1 MRARTSWLI
10 AGVALTWTPLASAT
24 ELGPSGEGPS
34 VEMHGFVSQ
43 GAIKTT
49 GNNYLVGNSKRGSLE
64 FAELGANFSGQL
76 TDRLRVGFQL
86 FASKLG
92 SNGNFNVKA
101 DWFNLDYRWRD
112 WLGLRAGR
120 VKLPFGLYNDTS
132 DIDAARVPVLLP
144 QSVYPLADRDFL
156 LAQTGIEL
164 YGFINLASAG
174 ALEYR
179 VYGGTIYVPLTG
191 QSPGREYQVTA
202 LNADYVGGGRLF
214 WDTPLDG
221 LRVGAS
227 VQALRLSGTLSYP
240 MTDLL
245 PAEIV
250 TAHVPAFLWVGSLEY
265 AAQDWLAAV
274 EYSRWH
280 SEIADSSDPGRF
292 MNFSTADQRAY
303 ALVAYRVRRWF
314 QPGGYYSLLVQ
325 DVEAPAGSARATQHD
340 VAGTLRF
347 DINTFWLVK
356 LEGHLMHGT
365 AGVDRA
371 LNPGVLPGALPRNW
385 GVFLLKTT
393 AYF

>member
-1 MRARTSWLI
+1 MRAATRWLI
-10 AGVALTWTPLASAT
+10 AGVTLLWTPLVLAA
-24 ELGPSGEGPS
+24 ELGQPGDGLT

-64 FAELGANFSGQL
+64 FAELGANFTGQL
-76 TDRLRVGFQL
+76 TDRLRLGFQL

-144 QSVYPLADRDFL
+144 QSVYPLAERDFL
-156 LAQTGIEL
+156 LAQTGLEL
-164 YGFINLASAG
+164 YGFIDLASGG

-179 VYGGTIYVPLTG
+179 LYGGTLYIPLTN
-191 QSPGREYQVTA
+191 QPGTPYQVSA

-227 VQALRLSGTLSYP
+227 VQALRFSGTLSFP
-240 MTDLL
+240 MTASL
-245 PAEIV
+245 PAEVV
-250 TAHVPAFLWVGSLEY
+250 TAHVPALLWVGSLEY
-265 AAQDWLAAV
+265 AAHDWLAAV
-274 EYSRWH
+274 EYSQWH
-280 SEIADSSDPGRF
+280 SKIADSSDPSRF
-292 MNFSTADQRAY
+292 PNFDSDDDRGY

-314 QPGGYYSLLVQ
+314 QPGAYYSRLIHVMDL
-325 DVEAPAGSARATQHD
+325 PTGTTRTSQHD
-340 VAGTLRF
+340 FAGTLRF
-347 DINTFWLVK
+347 DINDFWLVK
-356 LEGHLMHGT
+356 LEGHYMHGT
-365 AGVDRA
+365 AGVDLD
-371 LNPGVLPGALPRNW
+371 LNPGVTANAIVRNW
-385 GVFLLKTT
+385 AVFLLKTT

>member
-1 MRARTSWLI
+1 
-10 AGVALTWTPLASAT
+10 LAI
-24 ELGPSGEGPS
+24 
-34 VEMHGFVSQ
+34 EMHGFVSQ
-43 GAIKTT
+43 GAIETT

-64 FAELGANFSGQL
+64 FAEIGANFSAQL
-76 TDRLRVGFQL
+76 TDRLRVGLQL

-120 VKLPFGLYNDTS
+120 VKVPFGLYNDTS

-144 QSVYPLADRDFL
+144 QSVYPLVDRDFL
-156 LAQTGIEL
+156 LAQTGLEL
-164 YGFINLASAG
+164 YGIINLASAG

-179 VYGGTIYVPLTG
+179 LYGGTIYIPLTNQAG
-191 QSPGREYQVTA
+191 NPVQVAA
-202 LNADYVGGGRLF
+202 LNADYVAGGRLF
-214 WDTPLDG
+214 WDTPVDG

-227 VQALRLSGTLSYP
+227 VQALRLALTLDYP
-240 MTDLL
+240 MIPATAMTPAL
-245 PAEIV
+245 PAETV
-250 TAHVPAFLWVGSLEY
+250 TGHLPALLWVGSLEY
-265 AAQDWLAAV
+265 AAHDFLVAV
-274 EYSRWH
+274 EYSRWRSKITDSTDTDPLRLPNMTTV
-280 SEIADSSDPGRF
+280 SE
-292 MNFSTADQRAY
+292 RAY

-314 QPGGYYSLLVQ
+314 QPGVYYSRHVRNVDVSAGAGAAQ
-325 DVEAPAGSARATQHD
+325 DD

-365 AGVDRA
+365 ADVDPA
-371 LNPGVLPGALPRNW
+371 LNGGVNRNSLTRNW
-385 GVFLLKTT
+385 GAFLLKTT

>member
-1 MRARTSWLI
+1 MRCLI
-10 AGVALTWTPLASAT
+10 AGVTLLWTPLAFAA
-24 ELGPSGEGPS
+24 ELGAPGEGPT

-49 GNNYLVGNSKRGSLE
+49 GNNYLLGTSKRGSVE
-64 FAELGANFSGQL
+64 FAEIGANFSGQL

-101 DWFNLDYRWRD
+101 DWFSLDYRWRD

-156 LAQTGIEL
+156 LAQTGFEL
-164 YGFINLASAG
+164 YGFINLSSAG

-179 VYGGTIYVPLTG
+179 LYGGTIYIPLSG
-191 QSPGREYQVTA
+191 QAPGPVQVTA
-202 LNADYVGGGRLF
+202 FNADYVAGGRLF
-214 WDTPLDG
+214 WDTPVDG

-227 VQALRLSGTLSYP
+227 VQALHLDVAVNYAFP
-240 MTDLL
+240 MTT
-245 PAEIV
+245 AETV
-250 TAHVPAFLWVGSLEY
+250 TADVPALLWVGSLEY
-265 AAQDWLAAV
+265 AAHDWLVAV
-274 EYSRWH
+274 EYSRWR
-280 SEIADSSDPGRF
+280 SKVVDSSNAMLLPN
-292 MNFSTADQRAY
+292 MTTVSERAY
-303 ALVAYRVRRWF
+303 SLVAYRVRRWF
-314 QPGGYYSLLVQ
+314 QPGVYYSRMIRNV
-325 DVEAPAGSARATQHD
+325 DMTEGAGAAQHD
-340 VAGTLRF
+340 LAGTLRF

-356 LEGHLMHGT
+356 LEGHFMHGT
-365 AGVDRA
+365 GGVDPG
-371 LNPGVLPGALPRNW
+371 LNGGAARDTLPNNW

>member
-1 MRARTSWLI
+1 MRSLIVGVTWLW
-10 AGVALTWTPLASAT
+10 APLALAA
-24 ELGPSGEGPS
+24 EVGPPGDGLT

-49 GNNYLVGNSKRGSLE
+49 GNNYLVANSKRGSVE
-64 FAELGANFSGQL
+64 FAEIGANFSGQL

-156 LAQTGIEL
+156 LAQTGLEL

-179 VYGGTIYVPLTG
+179 LYGGTIYIPITG
-191 QSPGREYQVTA
+191 QPPGPYQITA
-202 LNADYVGGGRLF
+202 LNADYVVGGRLF
-214 WDTPLDG
+214 WDTPIDG

-227 VQALRLSGTLSYP
+227 VQALRLSATLNFP
-240 MTDLL
+240 MTALT
-245 PAEIV
+245 PAETV
-250 TAHVPAFLWVGSLEY
+250 TGNVPALLWVGSLEY
-265 AAQDWLAAV
+265 AAHDWLAAI
-274 EYSRWH
+274 EYSRWRTKVVDSTDPLLLPNSNST
-280 SEIADSSDPGRF
+280 SE
-292 MNFSTADQRAY
+292 RAY

-314 QPGGYYSLLVQ
+314 QPGVYYSRWIRNVDVTEGNGAAQ
-325 DVEAPAGSARATQHD
+325 DD

-365 AGVDRA
+365 GGVDPSLNGGVSRDA
-371 LNPGVLPGALPRNW
+371 LTRTWGA
-385 GVFLLKTT
+385 FLLKTT